1 MSVSFPQ
8 KQKSINDDNNEK
20 LKDQISDVL
29 KQKKKTYNI
38 GKEIV
43 NNIDNKITKDILILQ
58 LKKDY
63 NIYKEEEKNKIK
75 NLEEVKISLEEC
87 EKNKIIAE
95 KYFLEVRKTLGE
107 FGDKLDK
114 FESVINQ
121 LTKERNNIVSSKSE
135 ILDEKND
142 IKNQLQNQHDEIY
155 SKIKK
160 QLILINKLNKKIEN
174 LEKKKSDEEKVLKE
188 EEAKETEKY
197 NKLFKNYRQLLDK
210 YNVYEKQ
217 ENETEF
223 DEMSKVRRD
232 YEVNVHKE
240 EIKIKLAEA
249 RELNINLKKNYE
261 EINNKVEELSN
272 DASLDFSPIELHF
285 KKNFKRNALYS
296 GSTVQSTITGN
307 RELTSS

>member
-174 LEKKKSDEEKVLKE
+174 LEKK
-188 EEAKETEKY
+188 
-197 NKLFKNYRQLLDK
+197 NQ
-210 YNVYEKQ
+210 
-217 ENETEF
+217 
-223 DEMSKVRRD
+223 
-232 YEVNVHKE
+232 
-240 EIKIKLAEA
+240 
-249 RELNINLKKNYE
+249 KK
-261 EINNKVEELSN
+261 
-272 DASLDFSPIELHF
+272 
-285 KKNFKRNALYS
+285 KRF
-296 GSTVQSTITGN
+296 
-307 RELTSS
+307 